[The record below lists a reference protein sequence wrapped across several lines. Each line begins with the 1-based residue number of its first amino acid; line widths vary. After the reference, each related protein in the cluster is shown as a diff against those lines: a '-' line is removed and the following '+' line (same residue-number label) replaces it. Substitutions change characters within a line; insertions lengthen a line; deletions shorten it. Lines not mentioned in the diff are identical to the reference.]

1 MPLRPR
7 RSGAFNE
14 GERRDLN
21 PRPPGPQP
29 GALPAELRSPRALQC
44 TGGSLLVEAG
54 GPGGPAPARAAPAR
68 PGRIDLR
75 EELGAFL
82 LCGVNLRADGRDLV
96 VRDIAG
102 PARAAPAR
110 PAPARAR
117 PACAFQVRAG
127 LRGRAPARP

>member
-75 EELGAFL
+75 
-82 LCGVNLRADGRDLV
+82 
-96 VRDIAG
+96 VREIAG